1 MAEREGEEPLE
12 DENEGSALCAMPW
25 TDGTDGP
32 LSALGY
38 VIQIL
43 YLYGYVLRTSTS
55 MFLGRS
61 SVHVHGGIR

>member
-1 MAEREGEEPLE
+1 
-12 DENEGSALCAMPW
+12 MPW

-61 SVHVHGGIR
+61 SVHGYTAEYGRIDEYLHP

>member
-1 MAEREGEEPLE
+1 M
-12 DENEGSALCAMPW
+12 
-25 TDGTDGP
+25 DGTDGRAWAP
-32 LSALGY
+32 ALSALGY

-61 SVHVHGGIR
+61 SVHHMYTAEYGRIDEYLHP